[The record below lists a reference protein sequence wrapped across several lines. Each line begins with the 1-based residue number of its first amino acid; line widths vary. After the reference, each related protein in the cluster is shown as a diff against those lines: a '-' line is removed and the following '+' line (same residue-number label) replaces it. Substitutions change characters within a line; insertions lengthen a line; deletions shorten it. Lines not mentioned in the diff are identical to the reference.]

1 MDVPRRSVLVGAVLC
16 LTACAPSP
24 TIEEPDG
31 APSRAQAS
39 EAPKQPEA
47 LAKVAALLAGVREL
61 VTKEPAD
68 DWRTAALAQCD
79 DQLARINS
87 VNPFASPDPVF
98 EPQPASAANLDA
110 AIAAVV
116 DACSAAAHREE
127 APSTRL
133 LLISIATATRG
144 LTKRDLVPGEGAEPS
159 PVETLSDQQYTA
171 LTHVWALI
179 YGLEACLGRAG
190 SDKALREELTTRL
203 ASAQSLRDELRRGL
217 TAPSQPP
224 AFQLPGPISTSA
236 EIRSVW
242 RTLEVRLLEALVLL
256 AAESPDDDL
265 WAAQLQRTQAVGG
278 RIPRWPGWN

>member
-1 MDVPRRSVLVGAVLC
+1 MDVPRRSVLVGAALC

-39 EAPKQPEA
+39 EAPKQPES

-61 VTKEPAD
+61 VAKEAED
-68 DWRTAALAQCD
+68 AWRAAALAQCD

-98 EPQPASAANLDA
+98 EPQPESAASLDE

-133 LLISIATATRG
+133 LLISIAAATRG
-144 LTKRDLVPGEGAEPS
+144 LAKRNLIPGEGSEPS
-159 PVETLSDQQYTA
+159 PVETLSDQQYAA
-171 LTHVWALI
+171 LTHVWALV
-179 YGLEACLGRAG
+179 YGLESSLGRARN
-190 SDKALREELTTRL
+190 DKALQEELSKRL

-236 EIRSVW
+236 EIRSAW

-256 AAESPDDDL
+256 AAEQPDDDH
-265 WAAQLQRTQAVGG
+265 WSAQLQHTQAIGG
-278 RIPRWPGWN
+278 RVPRWPGWN

>member
-1 MDVPRRSVLVGAVLC
+1 M
-16 LTACAPSP
+16 
-24 TIEEPDG
+24 
-31 APSRAQAS
+31 
-39 EAPKQPEA
+39 
-47 LAKVAALLAGVREL
+47 AALLAGVREL
-61 VTKEPAD
+61 VAKEPTD

-98 EPQPASAANLDA
+98 EPQPESAASLDE

-133 LLISIATATRG
+133 LLISIAAATRG
-144 LTKRDLVPGEGAEPS
+144 LTKRNLVPGEGAEPS
-159 PVETLSDQQYTA
+159 PVETLSDQQYAA
-171 LTHVWALI
+171 LTHVWALV
-179 YGLEACLGRAG
+179 YGLESSLGRARN
-190 SDKALREELTTRL
+190 DKALREELSKRL

-256 AAESPDDDL
+256 AAEQPDDDH
-265 WAAQLQRTQAVGG
+265 WSAQLQHTQAIGG
-278 RIPRWPGWN
+278 RVPRWPGWN

>member
-1 MDVPRRSVLVGAVLC
+1 MDVPRRSVLVGAALC
-16 LTACAPSP
+16 LAACAPEP
-24 TIEEPDG
+24 TIQEPDD
-31 APSRAQAS
+31 APSRAQAA
-39 EAPKQPEA
+39 EAPEQPESLA
-47 LAKVAALLAGVREL
+47 LVAARLAGVREH
-61 VTKEPAD
+61 VAKAPEDA
-68 DWRTAALAQCD
+68 WRAAALAQCD
-79 DQLARINS
+79 DQLARVNS

-98 EPQPASAANLDA
+98 EAQPESAANLDA

-144 LTKRDLVPGEGAEPS
+144 LAKRNLLPGEGAEPS
-159 PVETLSDQQYTA
+159 PVETLSDQQYAA
-171 LTHVWALI
+171 LTHVWALM
-179 YGLEACLGRAG
+179 YGLEACLGRARD
-190 SDKALREELTTRL
+190 DKALREELTTRL

-217 TAPSQPP
+217 TTPSQPP
-224 AFQLPGPISTSA
+224 AFHLPGPINTAA

-256 AAESPDDDL
+256 TAERPDEDH
-265 WAAQLQRTQAVGG
+265 WAAQVQRTQAVGG

>member
-1 MDVPRRSVLVGAVLC
+1 MDVPRRSLLFGSALC
-16 LTACAPSP
+16 LAACAPDP
-24 TIEEPDG
+24 TIQEPDG

-61 VTKEPAD
+61 VAKEAEGA
-68 DWRTAALAQCD
+68 WRAAALAQCD

-87 VNPFASPDPVF
+87 VNPFADPEPVF
-98 EPQPASAANLDA
+98 EPQPVSAVNLDA

-144 LTKRDLVPGEGAEPS
+144 LTKRDRIPGEGAAPS
-159 PVETLSDQQYTA
+159 PVETLGDQRYAA

-179 YGLEACLGRAG
+179 YGLEACLGRAR

-203 ASAQSLRDELRRGL
+203 ASAQALRDELRRGL

-224 AFQLPGPISTSA
+224 AFRLPSPISTSA

-256 AAESPDDDL
+256 AAEAPENTL
-265 WAAQLQRTQAVGG
+265 WETQLQRTQAVGG
-278 RIPRWPGWN
+278 QVPRWPGWN

>member
-1 MDVPRRSVLVGAVLC
+1 MDVPRRFVLVGAALC

-31 APSRAQAS
+31 TPSRAQAS
-39 EAPKQPEA
+39 EAPKQPES

-61 VTKEPAD
+61 VAKEPTD

-98 EPQPASAANLDA
+98 EPQPESTASLEDS
-110 AIAAVV
+110 IAAVV

-133 LLISIATATRG
+133 LLISIAAATRG
-144 LTKRDLVPGEGAEPS
+144 LTKRNLVPGEGAEPS
-159 PVETLSDQQYTA
+159 PVETLSDQQYAA

-179 YGLEACLGRAG
+179 YGLESSLGRARN
-190 SDKALREELTTRL
+190 DKALREELSTRL
-203 ASAQSLRDELRRGL
+203 ASAQSLRDELRLGL
-217 TAPSQPP
+217 TTPSQPP
-224 AFQLPGPISTSA
+224 VFELPGPINTSA

-242 RTLEVRLLEALVLL
+242 RALEVRLLEALVLL
-256 AAESPDDDL
+256 AAEQPDDDR

>member
-16 LTACAPSP
+16 LAACAPDP

-31 APSRAQAS
+31 APSRAQAAA
-39 EAPKQPEA
+39 APKQSES

-61 VTKEPAD
+61 VAKEPEDA
-68 DWRTAALAQCD
+68 WRAAALAQCD

-98 EPQPASAANLDA
+98 EPQPESAASLDE

-133 LLISIATATRG
+133 LLISIAAATRG
-144 LTKRDLVPGEGAEPS
+144 LAKRDLIPGEGAEPS

-179 YGLEACLGRAG
+179 YGLEACLGRTRN
-190 SDKALREELTTRL
+190 DKALREELSTRL

-217 TAPSQPP
+217 TTPSQPP
-224 AFQLPGPISTSA
+224 AFELPGPISTSD

-256 AAESPDDDL
+256 AAEQPDDDR
-265 WAAQLQRTQAVGG
+265 WAAQLQRAQAVGG

>member
-1 MDVPRRSVLVGAVLC
+1 MDVPRRSVLVGAALC
-16 LTACAPSP
+16 LAACAPDP

-31 APSRAQAS
+31 APSRAQAAA
-39 EAPKQPEA
+39 APKQSEA

-61 VTKEPAD
+61 VAKEPAD

-79 DQLARINS
+79 DQLARVNS

-98 EPQPASAANLDA
+98 EPQPESAASFDE

-133 LLISIATATRG
+133 LLISIAAATHG
-144 LTKRDLVPGEGAEPS
+144 LAKRDLIPGEGAEPS
-159 PVETLSDQQYTA
+159 PVETLSDQQYAA

-179 YGLEACLGRAG
+179 YGLESCLGRTRN
-190 SDKALREELTTRL
+190 DKALREELSTRL

-217 TAPSQPP
+217 TTPSQPP
-224 AFQLPGPISTSA
+224 AFELPGPINTSA

-256 AAESPDDDL
+256 AAEQPDDDR
-265 WAAQLQRTQAVGG
+265 WAVQLQYTQAIGG